1 MLRRLWF
8 LAFAAACGG
17 STPPPVSPLPETQP
31 EPVVATEPAPPV
43 EPAEVPEP
51 PVGPL
56 DVTVPAAAIKLTL
69 VSAGKGTRAPLRY
82 APKAGETQQV
92 EVTMDFTQK
101 HTAPA
106 ELGGSGQAGSP
117 TIVLRG
123 AAATSAVDAAGA
135 ASYVLTVTGVDARDV
150 PGAPADTSVPAEQLR
165 EALQSAIGLTLTGQ
179 LAADGTP
186 APIVMH
192 VDKGDSLARQVMDMV
207 QLSMPRWPPL
217 PKEPIGVG
225 ASWKTSEDTSVLG
238 KLPVTIVTTYKLVAR
253 KGATWTITGAI
264 AISGADQQVD
274 KGSISG
280 IKGAGTSEIKLA
292 AGALY
297 PTIKAAQHTDFVA
310 SEAGQSIQLS
320 LHTSGAITTAAPAP
334 TAAPTP
340 TK

>member
-1 MLRRLWF
+1 MSLRRLWF
-8 LAFAAACGG
+8 LAFAVACGG
-17 STPPPVSPLPETQP
+17 STAPPVSPLPEAQP
-31 EPVVATEPAPPV
+31 EPMVAKEPTPPV
-43 EPAEVPEP
+43 EPAEAPAP

-56 DVTVPAAAIKLTL
+56 DVTVPAATIRLTL

-82 APKAGETQQV
+82 APTAGETQPV
-92 EVTMDFTQK
+92 EITMDFTQK

-106 ELGGSGQAGSP
+106 ELGGSGQSGSP

-135 ASYVLTVTGVDARDV
+135 ASYVVTVTGVDARDV
-150 PGAPADTSVPAEQLR
+150 PGAPPDTSVPADQLR
-165 EALQSAIGLTLTGQ
+165 EALQSAIGMTMSGQ

-207 QLSMPRWPPL
+207 QLSMPRWPQL

-225 ASWKTSEDTSVLG
+225 ASWTTSEDTSVLG

-253 KGATWTITGAI
+253 TGATWTITGAI

-297 PTIKAAQHTDFVA
+297 PMFKAAQHTDFVA

-320 LHTSGAITTAAPAP
+320 LHTSGAITTPAATAMPA
-334 TAAPTP
+334 
-340 TK
+340 K